1 MDAQNGVLRWQ
12 TYAAGTLPEALDAE
26 GAEFLV
32 AVETAA
38 DGTQTRALYDSEDE
52 TQQLETLREGSAGL
66 LSMQYTTLNW
76 N

>member
-1 MDAQNGVLRWQ
+1 MDAQNGVLRRQ

-26 GAEFLV
+26 SAEFLI
-32 AVETAA
+32 AVQTSA
-38 DGTQTRALYDSEDE
+38 DGTQTRTLYNAEDE
-52 TQQLETLREGSAGL
+52 TQQLETLQEGSAGL